1 MEVLRELVVG
11 LVCCG
16 FFADRDSMVSQ
27 WLVCLLNIRLEK
39 HFCEVQGTGEKAD
52 TGENEEAWMGKPLE
66 VGVGVYG
73 ACT

>member
-1 MEVLRELVVG
+1 
-11 LVCCG
+11 
-16 FFADRDSMVSQ
+16 MVIQ

-39 HFCEVQGTGEKAD
+39 HFCEGQGTGEKAD